1 MTAGDIEGRITRYLK
16 VSECW
21 FELRGS
27 SFRLF
32 YFSILFRR
40 KPWTASIASYKQMW
54 LELFL
59 HIKMETN
66 IFLLR
71 AEMKSV
77 NIENITMVWV
87 TACLKYWQRK
97 LVFERGRLN
106 LLIPKKVILRRTSH
120 WRQKLNIHSN
130 YILWLGFF
138 TMENFVACFLA
149 KLFMY
154 ATQNL
159 CS

>member
-1 MTAGDIEGRITRYLK
+1 MNSKHRLLQPDVAWTVFTHCDGDQHFPFNEA
-16 VSECW
+16 E
-21 FELRGS
+21 
-27 SFRLF
+27 
-32 YFSILFRR
+32 
-40 KPWTASIASYKQMW
+40 
-54 LELFL
+54 
-59 HIKMETN
+59 
-66 IFLLR
+66 

-130 YILWLGFF
+130 YILGFF

-149 KLFMY
+149 KLFMHV
-154 ATQNL
+154 TQNL

>member
-40 KPWTASIASYKQMW
+40 KPWTASIASYNQMW
-54 LELFL
+54 HELSL

-106 LLIPKKVILRRTSH
+106 LLIPKKVIRRRTSH

-130 YILWLGFF
+130 YILGFF